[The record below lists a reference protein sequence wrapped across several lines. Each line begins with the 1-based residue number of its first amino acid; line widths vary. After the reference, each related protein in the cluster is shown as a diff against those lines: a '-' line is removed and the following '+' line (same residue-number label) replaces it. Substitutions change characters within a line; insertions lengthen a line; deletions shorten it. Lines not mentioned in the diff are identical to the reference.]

1 MKELIELFAEKVG
14 RYPRG
19 NVQDELRSWA
29 ANEITTLR
37 QQLAKSEARVAELEE
52 GLRGITQYPDVREY
66 VGTICHDAALSALKG
81 SDGAWLLRKQ
91 AEAVEAF
98 VEPYYRTPFTR
109 GIVMDGQ
116 EYAQRL
122 RQQAAEAERAGGE
135 K

>member
-29 ANEITTLR
+29 AYEITTLR
-37 QQLAKSEARVAELEE
+37 QQLEQAEARVAELEADNE
-52 GLRGITQYPDVREY
+52 HQRERRN
-66 VGTICHDAALSALKG
+66 AARECIKKMGDG
-81 SDGAWLLRKQ
+81 SPWLLRRQ

-122 RQQAAEAERAGGE
+122 RNQADEIENE
-135 K
+135 